1 MGKSTISMAIFNS
14 YIVLNYQGYPIQSS
28 IDWATPS
35 HSTGLP
41 HGLAPETR
49 SDLAES
55 PVSDQGGFGGDARF
69 QTMMIH
75 DYNMFNVGK
84 LMVNDGNH

>member
-14 YIVLNYQGYPIQSS
+14 YIVLNYQGVPHPIIHWLGYPQPFHR
-28 IDWATPS
+28 PS
-35 HSTGLP
+35 

-55 PVSDQGGFGGDARF
+55 PISDQGGFGRDARF